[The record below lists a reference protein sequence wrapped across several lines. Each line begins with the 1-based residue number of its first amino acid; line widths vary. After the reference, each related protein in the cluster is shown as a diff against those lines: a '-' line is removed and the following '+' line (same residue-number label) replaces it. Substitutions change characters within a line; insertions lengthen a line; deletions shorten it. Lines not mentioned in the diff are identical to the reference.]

1 MLLLLC
7 YHVIYYHTMNFI
19 DCTPCTS
26 MYQLFVCAAEEF
38 QEALKV
44 AQKLGFL
51 QVDIS
56 VSIWVYGF
64 E

>member
-1 MLLLLC
+1 
-7 YHVIYYHTMNFI
+7 MNFI
-19 DCTPCTS
+19 DCTRCTS
-26 MYQLFVCAAEEF
+26 MYQLFVCATEEF

-44 AQKLGFL
+44 AQKLSFL

-56 VSIWVYGF
+56 VSIWAYGL